1 MAIKSTTTYDLM
13 ESGRTTFEWLG
24 ATARAMAS
32 YPVMA
37 AFPNPAIRLMGAD
50 AIISG
55 VRPQIAQTIVHLGL
69 DLQGIVTKASL
80 VRPKLVRSV
89 HYAEATGNFLSR
101 RAAITLCSRPCRHSP
116 AASLTP
122 QTTMQLEFS
131 SVARAW
137 SDAPHARLAQP

>member
-1 MAIKSTTTYDLM
+1 MRSQRHWRHRYSCKCGTDV
-13 ESGRTTFEWLG
+13 
-24 ATARAMAS
+24 
-32 YPVMA
+32 VMA
-37 AFPNPAIRLMGAD
+37 PPGWRRVTPRSLSARF
-50 AIISG
+50 ISKL
-55 VRPQIAQTIVHLGL
+55 VQVE
-69 DLQGIVTKASL
+69 GIVTKASL